1 MKILIIGSGAR
12 ECALAKKLHSE
23 KQSHEIFFAPGNGA
37 TLDLGTNIAFASLE
51 DLRQK
56 ALALKPALSIVG
68 SEQYLAAGVVDLF
81 MEAGLKIFGANKKTA
96 RLEYSKS
103 FAKDFAQRYGI
114 KTARFISTSDPREA
128 LEFAEKLNFCVVV
141 KADGLCGGKG
151 ALVAKGAEQA
161 KEAIDAMLIQKTF
174 GAAGEKIVVEELLE
188 GFELSV
194 FALCDEKSYVLMP
207 PCQDYK
213 RAKDGGAGANTG
225 GMGALCPAPVEK
237 DLMRRI
243 QAEIIE
249 PTLNGMKKDGNPFSG
264 VLYCGLMVRHGE
276 PLLLE
281 YNVRFGDPECQ
292 VLMPVLGSDL
302 SALLMACVNG
312 ELGGFKVEFNPLCA
326 LCVVAASADYP
337 GGAGASLRSG
347 ASGGEILSAD
357 ESKIFGAEQDLGVE
371 ANAGVG
377 LGAGAGEISN
387 ANKILSAGEILDGNA
402 SEILGGG
409 ASAGLGSGA
418 GEILGAD
425 AGLGAAASA
434 SGGEILDGNASEI
447 LSAGANGGGRKISA
461 KKIDVLPLESKD
473 AYLCFANVEKTAG
486 GLYANSGRI
495 CSCVGLGSS
504 LDLAAQ
510 RAYALIENV
519 HFEGKQY
526 RKDIGRQWIKTA

>member
-12 ECALAKKLHSE
+12 ECALAKKLHAE

-81 MEAGLKIFGANKKTA
+81 MEAGLKIFGANKKAA

-103 FAKDFAQRYGI
+103 FAKDFARRYGI

-151 ALVAKGAEQA
+151 ALVAKGAKQA

-194 FALCDEKSYVLMP
+194 FALCDGKNHVLMP

-213 RAKDGGAGANTG
+213 RAKDGDTGANTG
-225 GMGALCPAPVEK
+225 GMGALCPVPVGE

-243 QAEIIE
+243 QTKIVE

-337 GGAGASLRSG
+337 CASGGANKILGAGAS
-347 ASGGEILSAD
+347 ASGGEILSA
-357 ESKIFGAEQDLGVE
+357 
-371 ANAGVG
+371 
-377 LGAGAGEISN
+377 
-387 ANKILSAGEILDGNA
+387 SAR
-402 SEILGGG
+402 
-409 ASAGLGSGA
+409 
-418 GEILGAD
+418 
-425 AGLGAAASA
+425 
-434 SGGEILDGNASEI
+434 EILDGNASEI
-447 LSAGANGGGRKISA
+447 LSAGQDLSVEANAGVGLGSGASGGEIFGAGANGGERKISA
-461 KKIDVLPLESKD
+461 KKIDVLPLESKN

-495 CSCVGLGSS
+495 CSCVGLGNS

-510 RAYALIENV
+510 RAYALVENV